1 MVRSKF
7 MISAISIY
15 LCLSM
20 NAQSGKAMG
29 GICRNA
35 LEWSIF
41 SLGKVQAKR
50 ITVLQMLP
58 SIQSLTHVVLCALV
72 FKQSARTIRT
82 WFWRFCLSF
91 LLAVS
96 AIEQAELSIQVMDI
110 DVIWCEHSWCR
121 DMSSLSASVHE
132 AKWEELAL
140 RMTLVTKE
148 AICTSLVPTTY
159 CIFVVNAG
167 F

>member
-58 SIQSLTHVVLCALV
+58 PFQSLTHVVLCALV
-72 FKQSARTIRT
+72 FKQSART
-82 WFWRFCLSF
+82 WFWHFCLSF
-91 LLAVS
+91 LLAVP
-96 AIEQAELSIQVMDI
+96 LSRLSFPSKWWTDGH
-110 DVIWCEHSWCR
+110 WCQHSWCR

-140 RMTLVTKE
+140 RIALVTKE
-148 AICTSLVPTTY
+148 AICNSLVPTTY